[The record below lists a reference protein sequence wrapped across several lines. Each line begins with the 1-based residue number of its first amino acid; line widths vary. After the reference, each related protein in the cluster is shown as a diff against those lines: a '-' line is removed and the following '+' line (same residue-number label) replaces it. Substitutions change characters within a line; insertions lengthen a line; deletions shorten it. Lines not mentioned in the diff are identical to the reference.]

1 MASRHYPTRS
11 SSLSQTEDNC
21 VPISDMNCY
30 GDASGRIVNHHQLR
44 ADIEITDDMLRLH
57 PFKIEQVEAGSAS
70 LAAGDAMPLA
80 PIKEFAAKP
89 YTAEE
94 EI

>member
-1 MASRHYPTRS
+1 MPNR
-11 SSLSQTEDNC
+11 
-21 VPISDMNCY
+21 
-30 GDASGRIVNHHQLR
+30 R
-44 ADIEITDDMLRLH
+44 AGGGW
-57 PFKIEQVEAGSAS
+57 QAS

-94 EI
+94 EISLSEIIKSFNDRHGT

>member
-1 MASRHYPTRS
+1 MVTQVGVS
-11 SSLSQTEDNC
+11 SIITNC
-21 VPISDMNCY
+21 S
-30 GDASGRIVNHHQLR
+30 R
-44 ADIEITDDMLRLH
+44 ADIEITDDMMRLH
-57 PFKIEQVEAGSAS
+57 AFKIEQAEASSAS

-94 EI
+94 EISLSEIIKSFNDRHGT